1 MHMSEATHII
11 EALSTNE
18 VNVKLAEGWSLI
30 SVVVTTHPNGQL
42 HPCYVLGKS
51 KPHPTMTSL
60 TDQPGIQAAVRLTLK
75 Y

>member
-1 MHMSEATHII
+1 MHMSEATQIM

-51 KPHPTMTSL
+51 NPISDDEKPE
-60 TDQPGIQAAVRLTLK
+60 
-75 Y
+75 

>member
-1 MHMSEATHII
+1 MHMSEATQIM

-42 HPCYVLGKS
+42 HPCYVLAKS
-51 KPHPTMTSL
+51 KPLS
-60 TDQPGIQAAVRLTLK
+60 DDEKRD
-75 Y
+75 